1 MKKII
6 YYDAKI
12 TYVVLECSKC
22 KRRY

>member
-12 TYVVLECSKC
+12 TYTVLECSEC